1 MESDARVLSTDFS
14 RPICRIEDQER
25 VEVICSYLK
34 EHFDQEIDYP
44 AVARKVRMDQP
55 SLCRFFKRAT
65 GNTMTAYVNGLR
77 VGVATQMLTETDR
90 SILDIGFS
98 VGFGNYSNFVRQ
110 FKKIKGHGPRTLRRQ
125 FFSTGEPERLQS
137 AGS

>member
-1 MESDARVLSTDFS
+1 MART
-14 RPICRIEDQER
+14 
-25 VEVICSYLK
+25 
-34 EHFDQEIDYP
+34 
-44 AVARKVRMDQP
+44 VRMDQP

-110 FKKIKGHGPRTLRRQ
+110 FKKIKGQGPRTLRRQ

-137 AGS
+137 GGS